1 MEVHF
6 YLSSGKI
13 CHESMEVTSSRVGT
27 LSSVPWHYTPPS
39 LLALL
44 SAVKRHPP
52 TFSLLVLRN
61 VSKFAGPCE
70 TSPGCFGS
78 SSSDSCTVPVIQ
90 VSCMCFGFFLDWWG
104 GLRMELHLRLTL
116 KSRKNLVYSYLSA
129 WDFSGPWLSWTRAG
143 RLTVYLDAIFHSI
156 EGNCCRMHPKT
167 FFPHSYF

>member
-13 CHESMEVTSSRVGT
+13 SVMSRWKSLLAELDPSPVCLGIT
-27 LSSVPWHYTPPS
+27 LLPS

-90 VSCMCFGFFLDWWG
+90 VSCICFGFFLDWWG

-143 RLTVYLDAIFHSI
+143 RLTVSGCHFPFHRGELLQDAPENIFPS
-156 EGNCCRMHPKT
+156 
-167 FFPHSYF
+167 